1 VRALVDSGQRIE
13 PATLPQ
19 VKKTSLLEEIIVYLL
34 KVYISNLTPK
44 TLEKIGLFKEMLTA
58 ELGSEYHLELVELL
72 KNPTSAL
79 NDDILV
85 TPTVIRC
92 SPKPTKKIVG
102 NFLDKKQVMFALGLV
117 NP

>member
-1 VRALVDSGQRIE
+1 M
-13 PATLPQ
+13 
-19 VKKTSLLEEIIVYLL
+19 YLL

-58 ELGSEYHLELVELL
+58 ELGSGYHLELVELL
-72 KNPTSAL
+72 KDPASAL

-92 SPKPTKKIVG
+92 SPEPTKKIVG